1 MKKDPAEI
9 AANAHT
15 DLNTFGT
22 IVTILEGGHL
32 YCNESQSTAARIIK
46 MCQAQQQYLLRLYD
60 RSIEA
65 GRR

>member
-1 MKKDPAEI
+1 MSNDPAKR

-22 IVTILEGGHL
+22 IITILEGGHL
-32 YCNESQSTAARIIK
+32 YCNESLSTADRIIK
-46 MCQAQQQYLLRLYD
+46 MCKAQQQYLLRLYD